1 MSHNNCHVV
10 PIEKSVTIEEM
21 ENTQHLIL
29 MVQGMGCVNCAMRVR
44 NSLFALKGVAQV
56 EVSHF
61 TAAANIRFN
70 PDLVTLKRL
79 FEAIAS
85 AGNDGVYIVQHG
97 LDDLSFIRLAQDRPD
112 DPAHFGL
119 DPEFPS
125 QVARHGVERPRQVL
139 ELVPASDLDAAVEI
153 PPADAPGPFYAA
165 GARGRGPPGTATT
178 HLA

>member
-10 PIEKSVTIEEM
+10 PVEKTATAEEL

-70 PDLVTLKRL
+70 PDLVTLKQL
-79 FEAIAS
+79 FEAIAN
-85 AGNDGVYIVQHG
+85 AGNDGRHVYKAVAV
-97 LDDLSFIRLAQDRPD
+97 LT
-112 DPAHFGL
+112 
-119 DPEFPS
+119 PESAASLPEIK
-125 QVARHGVERPRQVL
+125 QLGTVL
-139 ELVPASDLDAAVEI
+139 EETAEAI
-153 PPADAPGPFYAA
+153 PQDN
-165 GARGRGPPGTATT
+165 RQ
-178 HLA
+178 